1 MSARGLTATQWG
13 ERLARDVRVVKPAG
27 KGPFPVSIQFHG
39 CGGLM
44 PMMDHYAEAATKAG
58 VAAVIVDSFN
68 PRGMSRLDGHLLVCT
83 GAVLRGG
90 QRAADVHAMLAWLE
104 TQGWADRKRIAAA
117 GWSHGGWTLMDA
129 FAQGSSAA
137 RLTGLSDADVKTLRR
152 LRGLF
157 LVYPYASFPSLTSAR
172 GWNGAKPKVH
182 AILGGRDMVVGVR
195 GPQKAL
201 ARLQADGVP
210 VETILMPDAT
220 HSFDDTMAVDPR
232 TRYRPD
238 LAAKAREHYVAAL
251 KAAFS

>member
-1 MSARGLTATQWG
+1 MSARGLTAAAWG
-13 ERLARDVRVVKPAG
+13 ERLARHVKVVKPAG
-27 KGPFPVSIQFHG
+27 KGPFPVSIQYHG

-44 PMMDHYAEAATKAG
+44 PMMDHYAEAAAKAG
-58 VAAVIVDSFN
+58 VAAVIVDSFK
-68 PRGMSRLDGHLLVCT
+68 PRGMSRLDGHLFVCT
-83 GAVLRGG
+83 GTVLRGG

-104 TQGWADRKRIAAA
+104 TQGWADKKRIAAA

-129 FAQGSSAA
+129 FAQGQHAA
-137 RLTGLSDADVKTLRR
+137 RLTGLSDANPKTLER
-152 LRGLF
+152 LKGLF

-195 GPQKAL
+195 NPQRAL
-201 ARLQADGVP
+201 ARLKADGVP
-210 VETILMPDAT
+210 VETVMMAEAT

-251 KAAFS
+251 KSAFS